1 MVAAL
6 TQVYKETHV
15 YETDTSAELTVL
27 PTPSKP
33 APTTSRPSSPP
44 APSTSRSTTQSKSSL
59 SEKNKKASKSASSAK
74 RGAETAA
81 EKRASKVG
89 RNVESVPHGTQ
100 MGSSSSTSAQS
111 ETRRVARVT
120 PMSHTITV
128 SCQL

>member
-15 YETDTSAELTVL
+15 CETDTSAEWTVL

-44 APSTSRSTTQSKSSL
+44 APLTSRPTTQSKSSL
-59 SEKNKKASKSASSAK
+59 SEKNKKAHKSTSSAK
-74 RGAETAA
+74 RVADTAA
-81 EKRASKVG
+81 EKGTSRV
-89 RNVESVPHGTQ
+89 RWYVESVPRVTQ
-100 MGSSSSTSAQS
+100 VGSSSTSAQS

-128 SCQL
+128 SC

>member
-15 YETDTSAELTVL
+15 YETDTSAEWTVL

-81 EKRASKVG
+81 EKGASKVG
-89 RNVESVPHGTQ
+89 RNVESVPRVTQ
-100 MGSSSSTSAQS
+100 MGSSSTSAQS

-128 SCQL
+128 SC